1 MTEVTDDSDRRS
13 LVAIIGIPALL
24 ASMCC
29 LPSVVLVLFGL
40 STVTAAASL
49 SDQLYWGLDG
59 WSWYRPT
66 LLIVS
71 AIMLIIGLIIYLRN
85 RGICTLDDAVRNRRR
100 VLNTILLVSIS
111 SYLLYLLFNYVI
123 LTEIGILL
131 GLPWES
137 SRVWSKW

>member
-1 MTEVTDDSDRRS
+1 MSEVDEEPQGRG
-13 LVAIIGIPALL
+13 LIAIIGLPALL

-29 LPSVVLVLFGL
+29 LPSVVMVLLGL

-59 WSWYRPT
+59 LSWFRPT
-66 LLIVS
+66 LLGAS
-71 AIMLIIGLIIYLRN
+71 ALMLLSGLIIYFRN
-85 RGICTLDDAVRNRRR
+85 RGICTIDDAVRNRRR
-100 VLNTILLVSIS
+100 VINTVIIVSLS

-137 SRVWSKW
+137 SRVWTKW

>member
-59 WSWYRPT
+59 WSWFRPT

-100 VLNTILLVSIS
+100 VLNTILLVSVS

>member
-1 MTEVTDDSDRRS
+1 MTEVTDDSGRRILFS
-13 LVAIIGIPALL
+13 IITLPALL

-29 LPSVVLVLFGL
+29 LLSVVLVLFGL
-40 STVTAAASL
+40 STVTAAAAL

-59 WSWYRPT
+59 WYWFRPT
-66 LLIVS
+66 LLFLS
-71 AIMLIIGLIIYLRN
+71 AIMLIMGIVIYLRN
-85 RGICTLDDAVRNRRR
+85 RGICTLDEAVRNRRK
-100 VLNTILLVSIS
+100 VLNTILLVSLS
-111 SYLLYLLFNYVI
+111 SYLLYLVFNFVI

>member
-100 VLNTILLVSIS
+100 VLNTILLVSVS

>member
-1 MTEVTDDSDRRS
+1 MSEVDEEPQGRG
-13 LVAIIGIPALL
+13 LIAIIGLPALL

-29 LPSVVLVLFGL
+29 LPSVVMVLLGL
-40 STVTAAASL
+40 STVTSAASL

-59 WSWYRPT
+59 WSWFRPT
-66 LLIVS
+66 LLGAS
-71 AIMLIIGLIIYLRN
+71 ALMLLSGLIIYFRN
-85 RGICTLDDAVRNRRR
+85 RGICTIDDAVRNRRR
-100 VLNTILLVSIS
+100 VINTVIIVSLS

-137 SRVWSKW
+137 SRVWTKW

>member
-1 MTEVTDDSDRRS
+1 MTEATEDSDRRG
-13 LVAIIGIPALL
+13 LIAIIGIPALF

-59 WSWYRPT
+59 WSWFRPT
-66 LLIVS
+66 LLILS
-71 AIMLIIGLIIYLRN
+71 AIMLIFGIVIYLRN
-85 RGICTLDDAVRNRRR
+85 RGICTLDDAVRNRRK
-100 VLNTILLVSIS
+100 VVNTILLVSVS

-137 SRVWSKW
+137 SRVWNK

>member
-1 MTEVTDDSDRRS
+1 MAEVTEDSDRRS

-59 WSWYRPT
+59 WSWFRPT

-100 VLNTILLVSIS
+100 VLNTILLVSVS

>member
-1 MTEVTDDSDRRS
+1 MTEVTEDSDRRS

-59 WSWYRPT
+59 WSWFRPT

-100 VLNTILLVSIS
+100 VLNTILLVSVS

>member
-1 MTEVTDDSDRRS
+1 MIIMDKGLWKWISS
-13 LVAIIGIPALL
+13 SAIV

-29 LPSVVLVLFGL
+29 LPSVVMVLLGL

-59 WSWYRPT
+59 WSWFRPT
-66 LLIVS
+66 LLGIS
-71 AIMLIIGLIIYLRN
+71 TILLISGLVVYFRN
-85 RGICTLDDAVRNRRR
+85 RGICSLDDAVRNRRK
-100 VLNTILLVSIS
+100 VINTVLLVSIS

-137 SRVWSKW
+137 SRFWTKW

>member
-13 LVAIIGIPALL
+13 LVAIIGVPALL

-59 WSWYRPT
+59 WSWFRPT

-100 VLNTILLVSIS
+100 VLNTILLVSVS

>member
-1 MTEVTDDSDRRS
+1 MDDEPDTNRRS
-13 LVAIIGIPALL
+13 LFAIIGLPALL

-29 LPSVVLVLFGL
+29 LPSVVMVLLGL

-59 WSWYRPT
+59 WFWFRPT
-66 LLIVS
+66 LLGVS
-71 AIMLIIGLIIYLRN
+71 TILLISGLVVYFRN
-85 RGICTLDDAVRNRRR
+85 RGICSLDDAVRNRRK
-100 VLNTILLVSIS
+100 VINTVLLVSIS

-137 SRVWSKW
+137 SRFWYKW

>member
-1 MTEVTDDSDRRS
+1 MAEVTEDSDRRS

-100 VLNTILLVSIS
+100 VLNTILLVSVS

>member
-1 MTEVTDDSDRRS
+1 MEEETESTSRG
-13 LVAIIGIPALL
+13 LLAIIGLPALL

-29 LPSVVLVLFGL
+29 LPSVVMVLLGL

-59 WSWYRPT
+59 WAWFRPT
-66 LLIVS
+66 LLVTSTIL
-71 AIMLIIGLIIYLRN
+71 LISGLIIYFRN
-85 RGICTLDDAVRNRRR
+85 RGVCSFDDVVRHRRKIINTF
-100 VLNTILLVSIS
+100 VLASIS

-131 GLPWES
+131 GIPWES
-137 SRVWSKW
+137 SRFWNKW

>member
-1 MTEVTDDSDRRS
+1 MSDDSDSDRRG
-13 LVAIIGIPALL
+13 LFAIIGIPALL

-29 LPSVVLVLFGL
+29 LPSVVMVLLGL

-49 SDQLYWGLDG
+49 SDTLYWGLDG
-59 WSWYRPT
+59 WSWFRPT
-66 LLIVS
+66 LLGVS
-71 AIMLIIGLIIYLRN
+71 SILLISGLVIYFRN
-85 RGICTLDDAVRNRRR
+85 RGICTLDDAVRNRRK
-100 VLNTILLVSIS
+100 VINTALIVGIS

-137 SRVWSKW
+137 SRFWTKW